1 MTEIGALR
9 NLRDSLL
16 SGNLNLLTQ
25 DIIILINR
33 IATDVLAKSYNQIT
47 QEEIE
52 KVELIIF
59 ISNILYNNTDR
70 NILPLED
77 GVYDLLMC
85 MHQAFNPNYIVG
97 APPVDFKSTGGLSR
111 NEDTLEGLIIP
122 GIFIDKERLE
132 DTFFLTQDKLL
143 RDVRLNHKDTL
154 KRPGYFEVPIEKKTL
169 NIPHTYPNL
178 VGTLDKCK
186 FVINEQ
192 ARERDAF
199 DDANVKIFERDFL
212 GKHLNQGLFSIYDE
226 IELDLELKYDGVSVE
241 AEVSDRIITACSRG
255 DTNNDISADL
265 TPIFK
270 DYLFRQAVGIIPR
283 DEIFGMQFEAI
294 IDNYTLGMLN
304 KDRNTP
310 YKNPRNTIIGIL
322 GSLDGYKYRDMIT
335 LVPIRTSLEGLT
347 RLEEIEFMNRYYR
360 TNEYLRYAIVKGNYY
375 ELLYQVKRF
384 VQEAEYLRPFLPFMY
399 DGVVVSYTDPVLREK
414 LGRIN
419 SVNQYQ
425 IAIKFN
431 ALKKQTIFTGYTY
444 TVGATGTITP
454 MAHFLPVEFFGTIHD
469 KASCHSFDR
478 FNKLSMREGDIIDVE
493 YSHDV
498 MAYIT
503 KPDNGENDNNNNPI
517 IPFPTKCPSC
527 GGPIR
532 ISESGK
538 KAECINRGCPDRN
551 LSRVVNMAQR
561 LGLKDFSEESLRGL
575 GKFSLIE
582 LLNTKLNEVEFL
594 GEVNSKK
601 FIDRIEKIKASPI
614 ADYRIIS
621 AVGFTS
627 IASEKWKMIL
637 KKVTLSEIIND
648 KDDILFEKLVLIS
661 GIGPST
667 AKTIIEERY
676 IYMNDLLC
684 ILNMPNVTMSLG
696 NLNFSRKKIRFT
708 GIRDAD
714 LSVYLESLG
723 FDANPDAGVTKD
735 TDIVIIPEASY
746 SSSKVDKAIKYGI
759 QVVPIDLFKARLDQY
774 LDL

>member
-1 MTEIGALR
+1 MIEISVLR
-9 NLRDSLL
+9 NLKDSLL
-16 SGNLNLLTQ
+16 AGNLNLLNQ
-25 DIIILINR
+25 EAILLINQ
-33 IATDVLAKSYNQIT
+33 IATKVLSKSYSQIT
-47 QEEIE
+47 HEEIE
-52 KVELIIF
+52 EVELIIL

-70 NILPLED
+70 SILPLED
-77 GVYDLLMC
+77 GVYDLLMS

-97 APPVDFKSTGGLSR
+97 APPVDFKSTGGL
-111 NEDTLEGLIIP
+111 NNNKTENLIIP
-122 GIFIDKERLE
+122 GVFMDKDRLE
-132 DTFFLTQDKLL
+132 DTFFLTHDRLL
-143 RDVRLNHKDTL
+143 KDVRLNRKDIL
-154 KRPGYFEVPIEKKTL
+154 KRPGYFEIPIEKKTL

-186 FVINEQ
+186 FVMNEQ
-192 ARERDAF
+192 AREKNVF

-212 GKHLNQGLFSIYDE
+212 GKHLNQGLFGLYDE

-241 AEVSDRIITACSRG
+241 AEVSDRVISACSRG

-270 DYLFRQAVGIIPR
+270 DYLFRQAVGVIPR

-304 KDRNTP
+304 KDRETP

-335 LVPIRTSLEGLT
+335 LVPIRTSLEGIS
-347 RLEEIEFMNRYYR
+347 RVEEIEFMNKYYR
-360 TNEYLRYAIVKGNYY
+360 TNEYLRYAIVQGNYY
-375 ELLYQVKRF
+375 QLLYQVKRF
-384 VQEAEYLRPFLPFMY
+384 VEEAEYLRPFLPFMY

-425 IAIKFN
+425 MAIKFN
-431 ALKKQTIFTGYTY
+431 ALKKQTVFTGYTY
-444 TVGATGTITP
+444 TVGSTGTITP

-498 MAYIT
+498 MAYIS

-517 IPFPTKCPSC
+517 IPFPMECPSC

-551 LSRVVNMAQR
+551 LSRIVNMGQR

-575 GKFSLIE
+575 GKFSLAE
-582 LLNTKLNEVEFL
+582 LLNTKLEDVQFL

-601 FIDRIEKIKASPI
+601 FIDRIEKIKVSPI
-614 ADYRIIS
+614 ADYKIIS
-621 AVGFTS
+621 SVGFTG
-627 IASEKWKMIL
+627 IASEKWRMIL
-637 KKVTLSEIIND
+637 KKIPLSDIINNDDNILYD
-648 KDDILFEKLVLIS
+648 KLITIN

-667 AKTIIEERY
+667 AKTIVEERY
-676 IYMNDLLC
+676 IYLKDLLC
-684 ILNMPNVTMSLG
+684 IFNMPNVEISFG
-696 NLNFSRKKIRFT
+696 DAGFSRSKIRFT
-708 GIRDAD
+708 GIRDAE
-714 LSVYLESLG
+714 LSAYLESLG

-735 TDIVIIPEASY
+735 TDILIIPEASY
-746 SSSKVDKAIKYGI
+746 SSTKVDKAIKYGI
-759 QVVPIDLFKARLDQY
+759 QIVQIDLFKADLEQY